1 LLKQLETDVVVIA
14 AGTAGLAATVAAAE
28 NGANVIVFEKA
39 ATVGGAGNMARGP
52 FAVESKLQSF
62 KKIGLTREQVF
73 KMHMEYT
80 HWRVDGRLV
89 SEYINKSADT
99 IDWLEKMG
107 VNFLDVQCH
116 NYGYN
121 FTWHII
127 GGPMVGQRSIP
138 GTGINMM
145 KVLVDT
151 AKKLGVKFFMRTP
164 AKKII
169 KEAGRVTSV
178 IAESDTGEEIRAK
191 AKAVIIATGG
201 FGDNPEMIKKY
212 TGWEMEHG
220 MVPGVNGDGIR
231 MAWEVGA
238 ARTEIIMHG
247 MAGSFA
253 GQEEKTV
260 TISWVT
266 RQPNLVVNLLAER
279 FMNEEITQTSPF
291 GGNAI
296 GMQKDRTAFVIFD
309 EDTKQQYLTKGL
321 DFPPGILVDNF
332 NVQDFDREL
341 KQALDEKNPNIIIAD
356 SINEVAT
363 KTGLNEARFTQ
374 TIEEYNKA
382 CETGRDGIFYKSP
395 RYLRP
400 VKRPKFYVFKLN
412 QNFAFG
418 SLGGIKINYK
428 TEVMNNN
435 FDIIPGL
442 YAAGLDANS
451 IYGDT
456 YLFYLPGNTLGF
468 ALNSGRIAGENAA
481 AYVKNC

>member
-1 LLKQLETDVVVIA
+1 MNEITADVVVVA
-14 AGTAGLAATVAAAE
+14 AGTAGLAAAVAAAE
-28 NGANVIVFEKA
+28 NGAGVIVFEKA

-52 FAVESKLQSF
+52 FAVESKLQIF

-80 HWRVDGRLV
+80 HWRVDARLV
-89 SEYINKSADT
+89 SEYINKSAST

-107 VNFLDVQCH
+107 VNFLGVECH
-116 NYGYN
+116 NYGYS

-127 GGPMVGQRSIP
+127 GGPMVGDRSIP

-145 KVLVDT
+145 KVLADT
-151 AKKLGVKFFMRTP
+151 AKKLGVKFYMRTP
-164 AKKII
+164 VKKII
-169 KEAGRVTSV
+169 KETGRITGV
-178 IAESDTGEEIRAK
+178 IAENDSGEEVRAK

-220 MVPGVNGDGIR
+220 MVPGVTGDGMR

-247 MAGSFA
+247 MAGSLA

-260 TISWVT
+260 TISWAT
-266 RQPNLVVNLLAER
+266 RQPHLLVNLLAER
-279 FMNEEITQTSPF
+279 FMNEEIAQTSPF

-296 GMQKDRTAFVIFD
+296 GIQKDHTAIAIFD
-309 EDTKQQYLTKGL
+309 EDTKQQYLAKGL

-332 NVQDFDREL
+332 NIKDFDREM
-341 KQALDEKNPNIIIAD
+341 KQALDEKNPNIFVVD
-356 SINEVAT
+356 SISELAG
-363 KTGLNEARFTQ
+363 KTGLNEARLTQ
-374 TIEEYNKA
+374 TIEEYNNA
-382 CETGRDGIFYKSP
+382 CETGRDEIFHKSA

-400 VKRPKFYVFKLN
+400 VRRPKFYAFRLS

-428 TEVMNNN
+428 TEVMSNN
-435 FDIIPGL
+435 FDTIPGL
-442 YAAGLDANS
+442 YAAGLDANT

-468 ALNSGRIAGENAA
+468 ALNTGRMAGENAA
-481 AYVKNC
+481 KYAAK